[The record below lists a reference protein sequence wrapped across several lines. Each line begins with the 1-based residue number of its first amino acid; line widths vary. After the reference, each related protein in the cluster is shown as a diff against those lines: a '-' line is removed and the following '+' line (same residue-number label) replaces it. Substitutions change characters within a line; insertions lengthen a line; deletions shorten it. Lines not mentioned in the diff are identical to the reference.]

1 MPGETRAKSLFESS
15 CSAVM
20 TTQLPLPLALKPHAR
35 FATFVEGPNRSLIT
49 HLESLGSGATSEVL
63 WVWGAAGSGKSH
75 LAQAVCA
82 ARPGQR
88 VMYVPLATA
97 ERLAPNLLEN
107 LEDLDLIVIDD
118 VDHVVDSPA
127 WNRTLF
133 NLFNDIQ
140 AARPALLL
148 TAKNPPG
155 ATCFRLA
162 DLASRASAATVYQL
176 QALDDADRRHALQR
190 HAEARG
196 LELSDAAAQYL
207 MSRVRRDMAGLC
219 AWLEVLDHAALAAQR
234 KLTIP
239 LIRATLAARS

>member
-1 MPGETRAKSLFESS
+1 
-15 CSAVM
+15 M

-35 FATFVEGPNRSLIT
+35 FATFVEGSNRELLT
-49 HLESLGSGATSEVL
+49 HLESLGSRTVPEVL
-63 WVWGAAGSGKSH
+63 WIWGAAGSGKSH

-88 VMYVPLATA
+88 VIYAPLAA
-97 ERLAPNLLEN
+97 VEDFGPDLLAD

-118 VDHVVDSPA
+118 IDAVHDSSA
-127 WNRTLF
+127 WNRALF
-133 NLFNDIQ
+133 NLFNDTQ
-140 AARPALLL
+140 AGRAALLL
-148 TAKNPPG
+148 TASNPPS
-155 ATCFRLA
+155 ATPFTLP
-162 DLASRASAATVYQL
+162 DLASRACASTIYHL
-176 QALDDADRRHALQR
+176 HALDEADRLCALQR

-219 AWLEVLDHAALAAQR
+219 DWLEALDHAALAAQR

-239 LIRATLAARS
+239 LIRATLASHS